1 MDKTELL
8 ERLTKAGVMSTSDA
22 VRAYN
27 KPVHRKSRAY
37 TAAQITR
44 LTDSW
49 TVTPKPAD
57 VDIKAGLKILV
68 ARSREQA
75 QNNDYVRRFLSLC
88 KTNVVGQQGIVM
100 RPRSKDSDGSL
111 DKDANAAINKAFLR
125 WGRYGSP
132 EVTNTQSLKMIE
144 RQFISTVMQDG
155 EVLML
160 RHFGWDGNDSKYA
173 VQFLDAQAMPVDY
186 DRKLNNGNVI
196 KMGVEFNKWR
206 KPVAYHLMTDNVSD
220 HYLYQSNK
228 YQRIPAEMI
237 FHRFLPDFIWQ
248 SRGVPAIT
256 SAMMRMNMLNGYEE
270 AELVAARVGSSKMGF
285 FVDSPEGGQYT
296 GDGEKDDE
304 GNYITDADPG
314 SFERLPNG
322 VQFQSWDPS
331 HPTQAY
337 KDFVKTTLRGI
348 ASGLGVNYNSLS
360 NDLEG
365 VNYNSL
371 RQGAIDERAI
381 WMQLQDWMIE
391 SFMTPLYEDWL
402 TSSLFAGSIKI
413 NDRATLSPE
422 RFDKYATIEWQ
433 PRRWE
438 WVDPYKQAQ
447 ADKDSINA
455 RVKSISSV
463 IRENGRDPEGVWAE
477 LAEDMDKLNELGIP
491 PVIDGQT
498 LENITNEDIN
508 NAEED

>member
-8 ERLTKAGVMSTSDA
+8 EKLTEAGIMSTADA

-27 KPVHRKSRAY
+27 RPARKSRAY

-49 TVTPKPAD
+49 TVSPKPAD

-68 ARSREQA
+68 ARAREQA

-100 RPRSKDSDGSL
+100 RPRSKDTDGTL
-111 DKDANAAINKAFLR
+111 DKAANTAINKAWLK
-125 WGRYGSP
+125 WARYGTP
-132 EVTNTQSLKMIE
+132 EVTGTQSLKMIE

-160 RHFGWDGNDSKYA
+160 RHYGWEGNESRYA

-186 DRKLNNGNVI
+186 ERKLSNGNVI
-196 KMGVEFNKWR
+196 KMGVEFDRWR
-206 KPVAYHLMTDNVSD
+206 KPVAYHLLTDILSD
-220 HYLYQSNK
+220 YYIYQGNK
-228 YQRIPAEMI
+228 YQRVPAEMV

-256 SAMMRMNMLNGYEE
+256 SALMRMNMLNGYEE
-270 AELVAARVGSSKMGF
+270 AELVAARVASSKMGF
-285 FVDSPEGGQYT
+285 FTDSESGGQYV
-296 GDGEKDDE
+296 GDGEKDTE
-304 GNYITDADPG
+304 GNYISDADPG
-314 SFERLPNG
+314 TFERLPNG
-322 VQFQSWDPS
+322 VSFQSWEPN

-348 ASGLGVNYNSLS
+348 AAGLGVNYNSLS

-391 SFMTPLYEDWL
+391 SFMTPIYEDWL
-402 TSSLFAGSIKI
+402 KSSLFAGVIKI

-422 RFDKYATIEWQ
+422 RFDKYADIEWQ
-433 PRRWE
+433 PRRWP
-438 WVDPYKQAQ
+438 WVDPAKESKANT
-447 ADKDSINA
+447 DSINY
-455 RVKSISSV
+455 RFKSLSDV
-463 IRENGRDPEGVWAE
+463 IREQGRDPESVWAE
-477 LAEDMDKLNELGIP
+477 LADDMEKLKGLGIP
-491 PVIDGQT
+491 IITSDTTPSEFADEETIDAK
-498 LENITNEDIN
+498 D
-508 NAEED
+508 D